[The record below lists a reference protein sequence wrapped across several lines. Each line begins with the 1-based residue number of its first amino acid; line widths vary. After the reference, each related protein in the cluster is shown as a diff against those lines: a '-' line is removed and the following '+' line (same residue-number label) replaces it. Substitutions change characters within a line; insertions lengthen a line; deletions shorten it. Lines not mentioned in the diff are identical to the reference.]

1 MAAAGVRRIAH
12 RIKRYHRAP
21 QIHKPFNWIK
31 ARKEFVLFLG
41 MVAVLLAVK
50 IVFKWEF
57 PVAFFDLA
65 EHSALVVEIASMLTG
80 GEA

>member
-12 RIKRYHRAP
+12 RSKRYHRAP

-41 MVAVLLAVK
+41 MVAVFLTAK
-50 IVFKWEF
+50 IVLKWDF
-57 PVAFFDLA
+57 PVGFFDLT
-65 EHSALVVEIASMLTG
+65 EHSALIVEIASMVTG